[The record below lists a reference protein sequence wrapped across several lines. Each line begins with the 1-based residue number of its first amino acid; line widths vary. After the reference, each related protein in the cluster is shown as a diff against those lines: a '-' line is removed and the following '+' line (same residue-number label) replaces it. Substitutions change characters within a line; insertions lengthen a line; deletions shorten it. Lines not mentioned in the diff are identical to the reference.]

1 MKELFEKATKLLTD
15 GAGAVKPEYLL
26 IGIPALLAVLFV
38 VFALAKLGS
47 RARRETKLLKLL
59 SAQVTE
65 RGISDAEDAAGVGK
79 ALSANPRL
87 ANGWRRF
94 CASETLTAYDAFK
107 GKARPAR
114 SVLFGTLCGIA
125 VLAGMAFLFL
135 YQTST
140 DAAIVAYGVTVGTV
154 MGLTA
159 VFAALAAAFV
169 LILRAISA
177 RQAKRLGGAE
187 RAFAFAVNNAF
198 PPAKKNRILRGA
210 AEPAPV
216 QRSVR
221 LEEVKAEH
229 VEETPETPAPAEKA
243 PISEEVPPA
252 PPVEETKPE
261 DGTVAVRSENSVDE
275 IIRKIN
281 EVRTNGASIQ
291 TMQQIAM
298 LLQKEREKKENKTVA
313 QQRRLNEAL
322 AELLRAMSRYQK

>member
-1 MKELFEKATKLLTD
+1 MKELFEKTTKLLAD
-15 GAGAVKPEYLL
+15 AAGAIKPEYLL
-26 IGIPALLAVLFV
+26 IGIPALLAVLFAA
-38 VFALAKLGS
+38 FALAKLGS

-59 SAQVTE
+59 AAQVKE

-79 ALSANPRL
+79 ALSASPRL
-87 ANGWRRF
+87 ASRWNRF
-94 CASETLTAYDAFK
+94 CASETLTAFDVFK

-114 SVLFGTLCGIA
+114 SVFFGTLCGLA
-125 VLAGMAFLFL
+125 VLVGMAFLFL

-140 DAAIVAYGVTVGTV
+140 DATIVAYGVTVGTV

-169 LILRAISA
+169 LILRAVSA
-177 RQAKRLGGAE
+177 RQAKRFASAE
-187 RAFAFAVNNAF
+187 RVFAAAVNDAF
-198 PPAKKNRILRGA
+198 PIAKKNRILRGA

-216 QRSVR
+216 RTVR

-229 VEETPETPAPAEKA
+229 VEETPESAPAAQE
-243 PISEEVPPA
+243 PVSEEVPPA
-252 PPVEETKPE
+252 PTREEAKPE
-261 DGTVAVRSENSVDE
+261 EGTVAVRSENSVDE